1 MHVSLYGF
9 CQHKVTCSIAAW
21 TPEQMIIPHK
31 LPILSFPSLPFPL
44 LIPCKVSSTF
54 LLLLFTLLDGGR
66 HCHLTWSRFEPR
78 PHNPESISYQATCHV
93 PLLCALLFI
102 GTRTLSQLLSQCYSD
117 SLSIQLVTEGVRRS
131 SIIARNKLL
140 FEPSPVYRF

>member
-1 MHVSLYGF
+1 MF
-9 CQHKVTCSIAAW
+9 R
-21 TPEQMIIPHK
+21 TPEQMIICHK
-31 LPILSFPSLPFPL
+31 LPTLSSPPLPFSL

-54 LLLLFTLLDGGR
+54 LLLLFTLLGGER
-66 HCHLTWSRFEPR
+66 HCHLTRSRFKPR

-102 GTRTLSQLLSQCYSD
+102 GTRTLPQLLSQYYSD
-117 SLSIQLVTEGVRRS
+117 SLSIQLVTEGVHRS

-140 FEPSPVYRF
+140 FEPTPVYKF